1 MGLHMPNRM
10 HQSVPKLLIQSKPL
24 HSMPRELRLKCDG
37 GWVRISIEIKGEEPE
52 PIEVGMDLC
61 PLECRRLAR
70 VLIAAAAQMEQ
81 DYPELAR
88 AAH

>member
-1 MGLHMPNRM
+1 MHMPNRI
-10 HQSVPKLLIQSKPL
+10 HQSVSKLLIHSKPM
-24 HSMPRELRLKCDG
+24 HSMPRVLRLQCDG
-37 GWVRISIEIKGEEPE
+37 GWARVSIEIEGEEPE

-70 VLIAAAAQMEQ
+70 VLTAAAARMDR

>member
-1 MGLHMPNRM
+1 MELHMANPM
-10 HQSVPKLLIQSKPL
+10 HQSVPTLLIHSKPL
-24 HSMPRELRLKCDG
+24 HSMPRELRLKYDG
-37 GWVRISIEIKGEEPE
+37 GWVRVSIEINGEDPE

-61 PLECRRLAR
+61 PHECRRLAR
-70 VLIAAAAQMEQ
+70 VLVAAAAQMDQ